1 MRVIQVT
8 ARLPDELV
16 EALDRAA
23 QDLRKTRAD
32 VVRAALEHYLAEY
45 EDLAVAVARLRDPA
59 DPVLDWDSVR
69 DDLLASD

>member
-1 MRVIQVT
+1 MSQIT